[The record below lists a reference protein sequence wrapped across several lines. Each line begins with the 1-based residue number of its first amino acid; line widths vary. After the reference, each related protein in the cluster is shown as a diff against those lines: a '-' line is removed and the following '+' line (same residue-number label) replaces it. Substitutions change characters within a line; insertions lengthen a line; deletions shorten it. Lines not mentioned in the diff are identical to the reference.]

1 MRLIRWM
8 VPLVVVLA
16 ACDSQTK
23 TQLRTLAK
31 ADSLRTDSLVSI
43 KNELLNE
50 VMASTQFVNDLNTEV
65 AKVKSRRTGRLAAT
79 LSRESD
85 LNTVNEE
92 RANVTAKIREIVA
105 RLDSSEARV
114 ETLRTRAARLAKHD
128 STIVRQV
135 ASYER
140 TIQQLRQQVEQQKAE
155 YEGKIAALN
164 FRIDTVTRERAAIAD
179 TLNQV
184 NVERNTVYYVI
195 GSKDDLIRSG
205 ILVEEGHKRFLVV
218 GGRPVAPARDL
229 DTTKF
234 TRIDRLRDRV
244 INFPAG
250 EYTIFS
256 RQNPVYAAPF
266 SSVDG
271 KLSGGLR
278 IDQPEKF
285 WEPSKFLIIVK
296 A

>member
-8 VPLVVVLA
+8 VPLVLVIA
-16 ACDSQTK
+16 ACDTQTK

-43 KNELLNE
+43 KNDLLNE

-65 AKVKSRRTGRLAAT
+65 AKVKSRRSGRLSVT

-85 LNTVNEE
+85 MNVVNEE
-92 RANVTAKIREIVA
+92 RANVVAKIREIVA

-114 ETLRTRAARLAKHD
+114 ATLRARAARLAKHD
-128 STIVRQV
+128 STLVGQV
-135 ASYER
+135 AAYER
-140 TIQQLRQQVEQQKAE
+140 TIQQLRQQVEQQRAE
-155 YEGKIAALN
+155 YEVKIASLN
-164 FRIDTVTRERAAIAD
+164 SKIDTVTREKTAIAD

-195 GSKDDLIRSG
+195 GTKDDLIRNG
-205 ILVEEGHKRFLVV
+205 ILVEEGHKRFLIL

-266 SSVDG
+266 SSTDG

>member
-1 MRLIRWM
+1 MRVARW
-8 VPLVVVLA
+8 VLPLVAVVA

-128 STIVRQV
+128 
-135 ASYER
+135 
-140 TIQQLRQQVEQQKAE
+140 
-155 YEGKIAALN
+155 
-164 FRIDTVTRERAAIAD
+164 
-179 TLNQV
+179 
-184 NVERNTVYYVI
+184 
-195 GSKDDLIRSG
+195 
-205 ILVEEGHKRFLVV
+205 
-218 GGRPVAPARDL
+218 
-229 DTTKF
+229 
-234 TRIDRLRDRV
+234 
-244 INFPAG
+244 
-250 EYTIFS
+250 
-256 RQNPVYAAPF
+256 
-266 SSVDG
+266 
-271 KLSGGLR
+271 
-278 IDQPEKF
+278 
-285 WEPSKFLIIVK
+285 
-296 A
+296 

>member
-8 VPLVVVLA
+8 VPLVLVIA
-16 ACDSQTK
+16 ACDTQTK

-43 KNELLNE
+43 KNDLLNE

-65 AKVKSRRTGRLAAT
+65 AKVKSRRSGRLSVT

-85 LNTVNEE
+85 MNVVNEE
-92 RANVTAKIREIVA
+92 RANVVAKIREIVA

-114 ETLRTRAARLAKHD
+114 ATLRARAARLAKHD
-128 STIVRQV
+128 STLVGQV
-135 ASYER
+135 AAYER
-140 TIQQLRQQVEQQKAE
+140 TIQQLRQQVEQQRAE
-155 YEGKIAALN
+155 YEVKIASLN
-164 FRIDTVTRERAAIAD
+164 SKIDTVTREKTAIAD

-195 GSKDDLIRSG
+195 GTKDDLIRNG
-205 ILVEEGHKRFLVV
+205 ILVEEGHKRFLIL

-256 RQNPVYAAPF
+256 RQNPIYAAPF
-266 SSVDG
+266 SSIGG